1 MKEDIH
7 TLKLVL
13 EQLEWHRL
21 ISKAR
26 GFDVSSNDK
35 LIAEYKER
43 IRLAQSNEEN
53 RYGQG

>member
-1 MKEDIH
+1 MREDIH

-21 ISKAR
+21 LSKAR
-26 GFDVSSNDK
+26 GFDVLSNDK

-43 IRLAQSNEEN
+43 IRLAQSTEAHF
-53 RYGQG
+53 